1 VKERL
6 ANFVAGGRLG
16 PFAQGYWGHPAYR
29 LPPEANLMAVSHYL
43 DALDFQRDYIRIH
56 AILGGKNPHLQT
68 YLVGGMAVP
77 IDPSSQNA
85 INAQTLLQMRKLL
98 ENGLNFVAQA
108 YIPDLLAVAPFYTEW
123 AGIGGGLGNYMSFG
137 DFPTG
142 VQNPSIDPD
151 ALYLPRGLIFNQDL
165 STVVTLDPTKIT
177 EYVAHSWY
185 SYDGGDDVALPP
197 FEGETS
203 PNYTGPEPPYEFLDT
218 DSKYSWLK
226 SPRYD
231 DTPVEVGPLARMLVA
246 YGSGHSRVKELV
258 DTVLGVL
265 GVGAEALFST
275 LGRTA
280 ARGIEAQ
287 VLAERSLE
295 VLDQLVANIGG
306 GDIAIHNGDL
316 WEPSTW
322 PATASGFGMHEA
334 PRGSLSHWVT
344 INDGAIDQYQ
354 IVVPS
359 TWNAGPRD
367 GNGERG
373 AYESALLGTPIADP
387 TQPLEILR
395 TLHSFDPCMAC
406 AAHVLD
412 KDGTPIVEVTVA

>member
-1 VKERL
+1 
-6 ANFVAGGRLG
+6 
-16 PFAQGYWGHPAYR
+16 
-29 LPPEANLMAVSHYL
+29 
-43 DALDFQRDYIRIH
+43 
-56 AILGGKNPHLQT
+56 
-68 YLVGGMAVP
+68 
-77 IDPSSQNA
+77 
-85 INAQTLLQMRKLL
+85 
-98 ENGLNFVAQA
+98 
-108 YIPDLLAVAPFYTEW
+108 
-123 AGIGGGLGNYMSFG
+123 
-137 DFPTG
+137 
-142 VQNPSIDPD
+142 
-151 ALYLPRGLIFNQDL
+151 
-165 STVVTLDPTKIT
+165 
-177 EYVAHSWY
+177 
-185 SYDGGDDVALPP
+185 
-197 FEGETS
+197 
-203 PNYTGPEPPYEFLDT
+203 LDT